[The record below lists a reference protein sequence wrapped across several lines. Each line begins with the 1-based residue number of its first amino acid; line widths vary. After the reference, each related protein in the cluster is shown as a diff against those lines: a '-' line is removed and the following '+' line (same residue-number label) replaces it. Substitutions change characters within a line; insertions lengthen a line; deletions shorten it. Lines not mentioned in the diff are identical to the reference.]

1 MDVIR
6 TNKKKKRTPIYIAVG
21 VIAAIGVTVGLSQME
36 PAPPSMDDASAWRD
50 TVRRGD
56 MLREVRGPGTL
67 VPENIRFVTAV
78 TNGRV
83 EQVFVLPGARV
94 QPGTPLLVLS
104 NPDVQRLSLEAQ
116 QQLTNAQSQLVSLE
130 ASLEQTRLNMESSV
144 ATIRA
149 MYNNAVRVA
158 KLQEELQKSGVAVKN
173 ELEQAKDQLEE
184 AQKRLETEQK
194 RLVVHNASI
203 DAQLNAQRAQVE
215 QLKQIVAFRRVEL
228 ASMNVK
234 AETEGVVQEF
244 SLQIGQW
251 VNAGTTLA
259 RVVEPGKLK
268 AVIRIPETQIKD
280 VVIGMKARIDT
291 RNGII
296 EGDVMRIDPAAANG
310 SFGVD
315 VRLPANLPASAR
327 PDLSV
332 DGTVELENLKNV
344 LHVSRPAYGQPESTV
359 GLFKL
364 EADGV
369 TAVRVNAQLGRA
381 SVNFIEVKQGLKE
394 GDVVI
399 LADMSAYD
407 AFEKVKLK
415 K

>member
-6 TNKKKKRTPIYIAVG
+6 TNKKKKRTPIYIAAG
-21 VIAAIGVTVGLSQME
+21 VIAAIAITVLLSGME

-50 TVRRGD
+50 TVRRGN

-67 VPENIRFVTAV
+67 VPVNIRFITAV

-83 EQVFVLPGARV
+83 EQVFVLPGAQV

-104 NPDVQRLSLEAQ
+104 NPDVQRFALEAQ
-116 QQLTNAQSQLVSLE
+116 QQLTNAQSQLVSLQ
-130 ASLEQTRLNMESSV
+130 ATLEQSRLNQEGAV
-144 ATIRA
+144 ASIRSQ
-149 MYNNAVRVA
+149 YNAAVRNA
-158 KLQEELQKSGVAVKN
+158 KLQDELQSRGVAIAN
-173 ELEQAKDQLEE
+173 EVAQAKDQLEE
-184 AQKRLETEQK
+184 LKTRVEIEQQRLT
-194 RLVVHNASI
+194 VASTSI
-203 DAQLNAQRAQVE
+203 GAQLNAQKAQIE
-215 QLKQIVAFRRVEL
+215 QLKQIVKFRQDEL

-234 AETEGVVQEF
+234 SATQGVVQEF
-244 SLQIGQW
+244 ALQVGQW
-251 VNAGTTLA
+251 VNSGQTLA
-259 RVVEPGKLK
+259 RVVEPGRLK

-280 VVIGMKARIDT
+280 VVIGMTAKIDT

-296 EGDVMRIDPAAANG
+296 DGNVVRIDPAALNG
-310 SFGVD
+310 TFGVD
-315 VRLPANLPASAR
+315 VSLPAQLPASAR

-332 DGTVELENLKNV
+332 DGTIEIERLINV

-364 EADGV
+364 ESDGV
-369 TAVRVNAQLGRA
+369 TAVRTNVQLGRT
-381 SVNFIEVKQGLKE
+381 SVNFIEIKNGLKE

-399 LADMSAYD
+399 LADMAAYD
-407 AFEKVKLK
+407 AHEKVKLK

>member
-6 TNKKKKRTPIYIAVG
+6 TNKKKKRTPIYIAAG
-21 VIAAIGVTVGLSQME
+21 VIAAIAITVGLSRME

-149 MYNNAVRVA
+149 AYNNAVRQA
-158 KLQEELQKSGVAVKN
+158 KLQEELQKSGVAIKN
-173 ELEQAKDQLEE
+173 EVEQAKDQLEE
-184 AQKRLETEQK
+184 SQKRLETEQK
-194 RLVVHNASI
+194 RLEVHNASI
-203 DAQLNAQRAQVE
+203 ETQLNAQRAQVE
-215 QLKQIVAFRRVEL
+215 QLKQIVAFRRAEL

-234 AETEGVVQEF
+234 AETEGVVQDF

-251 VNAGTTLA
+251 VNAGTALA

-280 VVIGMKARIDT
+280 VVLGMKARIDT

-315 VRLPANLPASAR
+315 VRLPATLPPSAR

-332 DGTVELENLKNV
+332 DGTIELENLKNV

-364 EADGV
+364 EPDGV